1 MNTEEYVWE
10 LIDKWD
16 NGIIT
21 KTEFIHRVIQEW
33 MMNVAR
39 EEGE

>member
-21 KTEFIHRVIQEW
+21 KTEFIQRVIQEW